1 MREPLKKELN
11 ELEEQGIIRKSSSNY
26 ASPIVL
32 VKKKDN
38 TIRIC
43 PDYRKLNKITLFD
56 PEPMVT
62 AEDLIQKMEG
72 SRYFTKLDLSKGY
85 WQIPMCKED
94 IHKTA
99 FVTPDAHYEFTRMPF
114 GLVNA
119 GATLVRGMR
128 KVLDGIPNVGVY
140 IDDIILY
147 NETFEEHMG
156 NLNKVFQRL
165 KDHNLTIKSTKCS
178 FAMEEIDFIGVKITR
193 GTSLPVKE
201 NIEKISKA

>member
-1 MREPLKKELN
+1 M
-11 ELEEQGIIRKSSSNY
+11 
-26 ASPIVL
+26 L

-56 PEPMVT
+56 PEP
-62 AEDLIQKMEG
+62 KMEG
-72 SRYFTKLDLSKGY
+72 ARYFTKLDPSKGY

-140 IDDIILY
+140 IDIILY
-147 NETFEEHMG
+147 NEIFEEHMG
-156 NLNKVFQRL
+156 NLNRVFQRL
-165 KDHNLTIKSTKCS
+165 KYHNLTIKSTKCS

-193 GTSLPVKE
+193 GTSLPVGK
-201 NIEKISKA
+201 